1 MDSMDHEAG
10 ISRIDAAGLSQV
22 SGSSEPAWAEQGMHY
37 ALDCVLDDP
46 TRVAFGVIALAWVV
60 ILLATVAL

>member
-10 ISRIDAAGLSQV
+10 VSRINTAGLSQL

-46 TRVAFGVIALAWVV
+46 TRVAFGAIAVAWVV
-60 ILLATVAL
+60 ILLATLAL